1 MNRRIYYIDCYKGE
15 NKERNIGF
23 IKIEGSKI
31 FIMLRGLSS
40 QCENKCSIYIIDR
53 KGNKI
58 PAASAPI
65 LRGYGQAE
73 FAWPDGMNMG
83 NCLGLI
89 IPLYD
94 KYYGKCVIN
103 PIKSSDIIYINES
116 DKLTSKNSDLV
127 SEFIPKDILSKSLQN
142 DNLLNTTSK
151 NNSSNNYNTNK
162 SFEINSVENSKIC
175 ESDNR
180 FNSSIKKEEIENVSP
195 DKWVQLCS
203 TYPQVHIFPEAET
216 IVLKPKDLVVLTKE
230 YQKFAVNS
238 FVLHSYYN
246 YRQLLLLRYHNN
258 KNSKADDVTYY
269 LGVPGI
275 YYERE
280 RRIALM
286 FGFEGFENGESRL
299 VNESSRQAYT
309 GCFGYYMKQVE
320 I

>member
-58 PAASAPI
+58 PAASVPI

-103 PIKSSDIIYINES
+103 PIKNADSSLINES
-116 DKLTSKNSDLV
+116 DGITSKNSHL
-127 SEFIPKDILSKSLQN
+127 
-142 DNLLNTTSK
+142 TSNITPK
-151 NNSSNNYNTNK
+151 NNSISSSNENNTLSKNYESNIKPLTPTK
-162 SFEINSVENSKIC
+162 IENSKIC

-180 FNSSIKKEEIENVSP
+180 FNKSFNKEEVEDVSP

-258 KNSKADDVTYY
+258 KDSKADDVTYY